1 MISGLAYLTLLVL
14 SGIIVAFHGQKYERY
29 GMLVMIAGS
38 VASAKLHREF
48 LDVEINVMLIDG
60 FALILLTLIAIKS
73 DRFWPLWLAGFQS
86 VALLTHAVRL
96 KYPEVLPNAY
106 LLGDSIWATFQL
118 TLLLIVSLRIHTQA
132 KSRRNI

>member
-1 MISGLAYLTLLVL
+1 MISGFAYLALLVL
-14 SGIIVAFHGQKYERY
+14 CGTVVAFYGQKYERY
-29 GMLVMIAGS
+29 GVLVMIAGS
-38 VASAKLHREF
+38 IASALFHRDF
-48 LDVEINVMLIDG
+48 LDVEVNVMIVDG
-60 FALILLTLIAIKS
+60 FALILLGLIAIKS
-73 DRFWPLWLAGFQS
+73 NRFWPLWLTGFQF

-96 KYPEVLPNAY
+96 KYSGVLPNAY